1 MNLAKSI
8 KRAVRKTPWLIEP
21 ITRWRGR
28 RLERYMRAE
37 EAYYAARC
45 TSGGLAYSF
54 ESSRRLLAERL
65 RGRDLSPKPAGAVN
79 VFALFTDGG
88 WEYEHWPRA
97 WDGIG
102 RVEYLDWRANGFDER
117 SPGWGPEQR
126 RRLSDFVVERVLEAH
141 RRTPLDV
148 FFAHVSADVLEPRA
162 VQAIAAMGIFTFNLG
177 LDDLS
182 ACFRGGR
189 PTDERPGGTAGLA
202 SAFDLNVTTGRRAC
216 EKYLAEGGVPLY
228 LGQGATLQIN
238 RPLGLPLDIDVSFVG
253 NAMGTRWMFV
263 RDLRRRGV
271 HVQAFGNG
279 FPGGHVTSQRLV
291 EIHNRSRI
299 NLGDASIG
307 DSPNLLCLKARD
319 FEAPMSGGFYLTRYT
334 PELADWYEIG
344 KEVACYTSLDDLVEK
359 IGYYLS
365 HPGEAQAIA
374 RAGHARAVREYTW
387 KKRFET
393 VLRFAGV
400 LAPAPAGVE
409 AGAVERV
416 GSAVA

>member
-45 TSGGLAYSF
+45 TGGSLEYSF

-65 RGRDLSPKPAGAVN
+65 RGRDLSPKPVGAVN

-126 RRLSDFVVERVLEAH
+126 RRLSDFVVDRVRKAH
-141 RRTPLDV
+141 RRSPLDV

-162 VQAIAAMGIFTFNLG
+162 IQAIAAMGIFTFNLG

-189 PTDERPGGTAGLA
+189 PTDERPGGPAGLA
-202 SAFDLNVTTGRRAC
+202 SGFDLNVPPGPPAWGLR
-216 EKYLAEGGVPLY
+216 G
-228 LGQGATLQIN
+228 
-238 RPLGLPLDIDVSFVG
+238 LGLNVAAVWSTPQG
-253 NAMGTRWMFV
+253 W
-263 RDLRRRGV
+263 LRRSSVRSIHPKGRG
-271 HVQAFGNG
+271 GTG
-279 FPGGHVTSQRLV
+279 SICSRSQGIRV
-291 EIHNRSRI
+291 CTV
-299 NLGDASIG
+299 AS
-307 DSPNLLCLKARD
+307 
-319 FEAPMSGGFYLTRYT
+319 ESGR
-334 PELADWYEIG
+334 
-344 KEVACYTSLDDLVEK
+344 
-359 IGYYLS
+359 
-365 HPGEAQAIA
+365 
-374 RAGHARAVREYTW
+374 
-387 KKRFET
+387 
-393 VLRFAGV
+393 
-400 LAPAPAGVE
+400 
-409 AGAVERV
+409 
-416 GSAVA
+416 